1 MANNNL
7 LIKGARIIYKNF
19 EGVGTDYNSPG
30 DRNFCVIIDKELAD
44 TLAAEG
50 WNVKVSKPHPE
61 DPDYEP
67 YFFIKVKL
75 SYRDKKTGQLK
86 RYPPELYMI
95 NSTGKHLLD
104 ENTVKV
110 LDKKRIVNA
119 DLLIYPWS
127 YENRQT
133 HDTRIQGYVKELY
146 ATIEESEL
154 EREYSS
160 YDGPSIDL
168 PFEPD

>member
-30 DRNFCVIIDKELAD
+30 DRNFCVIIDKKLAD

-160 YDGPSIDL
+160 YDGPSVDL